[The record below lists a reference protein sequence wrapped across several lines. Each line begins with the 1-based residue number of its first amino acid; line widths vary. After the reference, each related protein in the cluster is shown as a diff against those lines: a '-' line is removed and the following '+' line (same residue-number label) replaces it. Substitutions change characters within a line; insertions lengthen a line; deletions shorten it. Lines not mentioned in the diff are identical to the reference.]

1 MGMFDDLNSTQ
12 ESTGSGMFADL
23 QPKGGGA
30 SGGWDAP
37 RKWSDVPMEALR
49 NTPQSAGHFVGGLA
63 NAVMHPIDTLTGLG
77 DAMVGGTR
85 KIAPSLIGVID
96 KFADPSV
103 INRQNNTANALGGA
117 MKDRY
122 GSMDGVKNTLA
133 TDPVGA
139 LADLSTVLTG
149 GAAAATKAPMV
160 SSALQKAAT
169 LTNPLSVVAPAARGL
184 GRVVETPASAVLG
197 VSTGVGQDTI
207 RNAAKAGFNKDASF
221 MNNISGKTGMSDVLD
236 TVQLNLQN
244 MGAKKAADYRSGKID
259 IKNTAAVMVT
269 AELPGFAKPGQKIDV
284 TVSAIGKASNL
295 RGGTLLLTSLRGVDG
310 EIYAISQGSL
320 AATGIDATAAAG
332 SKVVIG
338 VPTSARIPQGATVER
353 IVDNPFDKADRVIL
367 NVRDSD
373 FTTTTAI
380 VNVINTRFGAD
391 VARAM
396 DGVTVS
402 LQAPQDLTQR
412 VAFMSMV
419 ENMDVM
425 PGEPSARVVVN
436 ARTGTVVISRN
447 VRVTAAAVSH
457 GTISVSVAVT
467 NEISQPG
474 PFSNGTTAAVQNAE
488 VAVSE
493 PNKPM
498 FMFNPGVDLRQ
509 IVDAVNQVGATP
521 SALIA
526 ILEALK
532 SAGSLR
538 ADLLV
543 I

>member
-1 MGMFDDLNSTQ
+1 MKSWLVLFL
-12 ESTGSGMFADL
+12 
-23 QPKGGGA
+23 
-30 SGGWDAP
+30 
-37 RKWSDVPMEALR
+37 
-49 NTPQSAGHFVGGLA
+49 
-63 NAVMHPIDTLTGLG
+63 TLTLSSGNVLA
-77 DAMVGGTR
+77 DRIKDLTSVAAMRTNQ
-85 KIAPSLIGVID
+85 LIGYGLVVGLNGRGD
-96 KFADPSV
+96 GADVSFTAQSMKTLL
-103 INRQNNTANALGGA
+103 NR
-117 MKDRY
+117 
-122 GSMDGVKNTLA
+122 
-133 TDPVGA
+133 
-139 LADLSTVLTG
+139 
-149 GAAAATKAPMV
+149 
-160 SSALQKAAT
+160 
-169 LTNPLSVVAPAARGL
+169 
-184 GRVVETPASAVLG
+184 LG
-197 VSTGVGQDTI
+197 VSLEGPLSDFET
-207 RNAAKAGFNKDASF
+207 AS
-221 MNNISGKTGMSDVLD
+221 S
-236 TVQLNLQN
+236 
-244 MGAKKAADYRSGKID
+244 SGKID

-380 VNVINTRFGAD
+380 VNVINSRFGAD

-402 LQAPQDLTQR
+402 LQAPLDLTQR

-474 PFSNGTTAAVQNAE
+474 AFSGGTTAAVQNAD

>member
-1 MGMFDDLNSTQ
+1 
-12 ESTGSGMFADL
+12 
-23 QPKGGGA
+23 
-30 SGGWDAP
+30 
-37 RKWSDVPMEALR
+37 
-49 NTPQSAGHFVGGLA
+49 
-63 NAVMHPIDTLTGLG
+63 
-77 DAMVGGTR
+77 
-85 KIAPSLIGVID
+85 
-96 KFADPSV
+96 
-103 INRQNNTANALGGA
+103 
-117 MKDRY
+117 
-122 GSMDGVKNTLA
+122 
-133 TDPVGA
+133 
-139 LADLSTVLTG
+139 
-149 GAAAATKAPMV
+149 
-160 SSALQKAAT
+160 
-169 LTNPLSVVAPAARGL
+169 
-184 GRVVETPASAVLG
+184 LG
-197 VSTGVGQDTI
+197 VSLEGPLSDFET
-207 RNAAKAGFNKDASF
+207 AS
-221 MNNISGKTGMSDVLD
+221 S
-236 TVQLNLQN
+236 
-244 MGAKKAADYRSGKID
+244 SGKID

-353 IVDNPFDKADRVIL
+353 IVDNPFDKAERVIL

-380 VNVINTRFGAD
+380 VNVINTRFGPD

-396 DGVTVS
+396 DGVTVT

-412 VAFMSMV
+412 VAFMSMI

-474 PFSNGTTAAVQNAE
+474 AFSGGTTAAVQNAD

>member
-1 MGMFDDLNSTQ
+1 MKSWLAIFLSLFLA
-12 ESTGSGMFADL
+12 SGNAFADRI
-23 QPKGGGA
+23 K
-30 SGGWDAP
+30 D
-37 RKWSDVPMEALR
+37 
-49 NTPQSAGHFVGGLA
+49 
-63 NAVMHPIDTLTGLG
+63 LTSVA
-77 DAMVGGTR
+77 AMR
-85 KIAPSLIGVID
+85 SNQLIGYGLVVGLPGTGD
-96 KFADPSV
+96 GADVSFTAQSMKTLL
-103 INRQNNTANALGGA
+103 NR
-117 MKDRY
+117 
-122 GSMDGVKNTLA
+122 
-133 TDPVGA
+133 
-139 LADLSTVLTG
+139 
-149 GAAAATKAPMV
+149 
-160 SSALQKAAT
+160 
-169 LTNPLSVVAPAARGL
+169 
-184 GRVVETPASAVLG
+184 LG
-197 VSTGVGQDTI
+197 VSLEGALSDFETAASTGKV
-207 RNAAKAGFNKDASF
+207 
-221 MNNISGKTGMSDVLD
+221 
-236 TVQLNLQN
+236 
-244 MGAKKAADYRSGKID
+244 D

-320 AATGIDATAAAG
+320 NATGIDATAAAG

-338 VPTSARIPQGATVER
+338 VPTASRIPQGATVER
-353 IVDNPFDKADRVIL
+353 IVENPFDKSDRVIL

-380 VNVINTRFGAD
+380 VNSVNARFGND

-396 DGVTVS
+396 DAVSIS

-425 PGEPSARVVVN
+425 PGEPAARVVVN

-474 PFSNGTTAAVQNAE
+474 PFSNGVTAAVQNAD
-488 VAVSE
+488 VTVSE

-498 FMFNPGVDLRQ
+498 FLFNPGVDLRQ

-521 SALIA
+521 SSLIA

>member
-1 MGMFDDLNSTQ
+1 MKSWLALFLSLFLA
-12 ESTGSGMFADL
+12 SGNAFADRI
-23 QPKGGGA
+23 K
-30 SGGWDAP
+30 D
-37 RKWSDVPMEALR
+37 
-49 NTPQSAGHFVGGLA
+49 
-63 NAVMHPIDTLTGLG
+63 LTSVA
-77 DAMVGGTR
+77 AMR
-85 KIAPSLIGVID
+85 SNQLIGYGLVVGLPGTGD
-96 KFADPSV
+96 GADVSFTAQSMKTLL
-103 INRQNNTANALGGA
+103 NR
-117 MKDRY
+117 
-122 GSMDGVKNTLA
+122 
-133 TDPVGA
+133 
-139 LADLSTVLTG
+139 
-149 GAAAATKAPMV
+149 
-160 SSALQKAAT
+160 
-169 LTNPLSVVAPAARGL
+169 
-184 GRVVETPASAVLG
+184 LG
-197 VSTGVGQDTI
+197 VSLEGALSDFETAASTGKV
-207 RNAAKAGFNKDASF
+207 
-221 MNNISGKTGMSDVLD
+221 
-236 TVQLNLQN
+236 
-244 MGAKKAADYRSGKID
+244 D

-338 VPTSARIPQGATVER
+338 VPTAARIPQGATVER
-353 IVDNPFDKADRVIL
+353 IVDNPFDKTERVIL

-380 VNVINTRFGAD
+380 VNAVNTRFGAD

-402 LQAPQDLTQR
+402 LQAPLDLTQR

-474 PFSNGTTAAVQNAE
+474 AFSGGTTAAVQNAD

>member
-1 MGMFDDLNSTQ
+1 MKSWLVLFLTLTLSSGNVLADRIKDLTSVAAMRTNQ
-12 ESTGSGMFADL
+12 LIGYGLVVGLNGSGDGADVSFT
-23 QPKGGGA
+23 A
-30 SGGWDAP
+30 
-37 RKWSDVPMEALR
+37 
-49 NTPQSAGHFVGGLA
+49 QS
-63 NAVMHPIDTLTGLG
+63 MKTLL
-77 DAMVGGTR
+77 
-85 KIAPSLIGVID
+85 
-96 KFADPSV
+96 
-103 INRQNNTANALGGA
+103 NR
-117 MKDRY
+117 
-122 GSMDGVKNTLA
+122 
-133 TDPVGA
+133 
-139 LADLSTVLTG
+139 
-149 GAAAATKAPMV
+149 
-160 SSALQKAAT
+160 
-169 LTNPLSVVAPAARGL
+169 
-184 GRVVETPASAVLG
+184 LG
-197 VSTGVGQDTI
+197 VSLEGPLSDFET
-207 RNAAKAGFNKDASF
+207 AS
-221 MNNISGKTGMSDVLD
+221 S
-236 TVQLNLQN
+236 
-244 MGAKKAADYRSGKID
+244 SGKID

-353 IVDNPFDKADRVIL
+353 IVDNPFDKAERVIL

-380 VNVINTRFGAD
+380 VNVINSRFGAD

-402 LQAPQDLTQR
+402 LQAPQDPTQR

-436 ARTGTVVISRN
+436 AKTGTVVISRN

-467 NEISQPG
+467 NEISQPSA
-474 PFSNGTTAAVQNAE
+474 FSGGTTAAVQNAD

>member
-1 MGMFDDLNSTQ
+1 MKSWLALFLTLTLSSGTVLADRIKDLTSVAAMRSNQLIGYGLVVGLS
-12 ESTGSGMFADL
+12 GSGDGADVSFT
-23 QPKGGGA
+23 A
-30 SGGWDAP
+30 
-37 RKWSDVPMEALR
+37 
-49 NTPQSAGHFVGGLA
+49 QS
-63 NAVMHPIDTLTGLG
+63 MKTLL
-77 DAMVGGTR
+77 
-85 KIAPSLIGVID
+85 
-96 KFADPSV
+96 
-103 INRQNNTANALGGA
+103 NR
-117 MKDRY
+117 
-122 GSMDGVKNTLA
+122 
-133 TDPVGA
+133 
-139 LADLSTVLTG
+139 
-149 GAAAATKAPMV
+149 
-160 SSALQKAAT
+160 
-169 LTNPLSVVAPAARGL
+169 
-184 GRVVETPASAVLG
+184 LG
-197 VSTGVGQDTI
+197 VSLEGPLSDFET
-207 RNAAKAGFNKDASF
+207 AS
-221 MNNISGKTGMSDVLD
+221 S
-236 TVQLNLQN
+236 
-244 MGAKKAADYRSGKID
+244 SGKID

-320 AATGIDATAAAG
+320 AATGIDAAAG
-332 SKVVIG
+332 TGPKVVIG
-338 VPTSARIPQGATVER
+338 VPTAARIPQGATVER
-353 IVDNPFDKADRVIL
+353 VVDNPFDKADRVVL

-380 VNVINTRFGAD
+380 VNVINSRFGAD

-402 LQAPQDLTQR
+402 LQAPLDLTQR

-419 ENMDVM
+419 ENMDVI
-425 PGEPSARVVVN
+425 PGEPPARVVVN

-447 VRVTAAAVSH
+447 VRVTAVAVAH
-457 GTISVSVAVT
+457 GTISVAVSVT
-467 NEISQPG
+467 NEVAQPG
-474 PFSNGTTAAVQNAE
+474 PFSYGGTTAPNQNAE
-488 VAVSE
+488 VNVSE

-498 FMFNPGVDLRQ
+498 FLFNPGVDLRQ

-521 SALIA
+521 SSLIA

>member
-1 MGMFDDLNSTQ
+1 MKSWLSHFLALSLLSGNASADRIKDLASVAAMRSNQLIGYGLVVGLAGTGDGADVSFTAQ
-12 ESTGSGMFADL
+12 SMKTLLNRLGVTLEGALSDFETTASTG
-23 QPKGGGA
+23 K
-30 SGGWDAP
+30 
-37 RKWSDVPMEALR
+37 V
-49 NTPQSAGHFVGGLA
+49 
-63 NAVMHPIDTLTGLG
+63 
-77 DAMVGGTR
+77 
-85 KIAPSLIGVID
+85 
-96 KFADPSV
+96 
-103 INRQNNTANALGGA
+103 
-117 MKDRY
+117 
-122 GSMDGVKNTLA
+122 
-133 TDPVGA
+133 
-139 LADLSTVLTG
+139 
-149 GAAAATKAPMV
+149 
-160 SSALQKAAT
+160 
-169 LTNPLSVVAPAARGL
+169 
-184 GRVVETPASAVLG
+184 
-197 VSTGVGQDTI
+197 
-207 RNAAKAGFNKDASF
+207 
-221 MNNISGKTGMSDVLD
+221 
-236 TVQLNLQN
+236 
-244 MGAKKAADYRSGKID
+244 D

-284 TVSAIGKASNL
+284 TVSASGKASNL

-338 VPTSARIPQGATVER
+338 VPTSTRIPQGATVER
-353 IVDNPFDKADRVIL
+353 IVDNPFDKAERVIL

-380 VNVINTRFGAD
+380 VNVINNRFGAD

-467 NEISQPG
+467 NEISQPNA
-474 PFSNGTTAAVQNAE
+474 FSGGTTAAVQNAD